1 MIYKPGKEIL
11 LNIFAGNI
19 KVMKIPDIPIDEE
32 SRIDALE
39 SLEILDTLPEEK
51 FDRITRLC
59 CRVFDVPIALVS
71 LVDNNR
77 QWFKSCQGLD
87 ASETSRDISFCG
99 HAILGNEV
107 FVIPDTEKDARFS
120 DNPLVLDDPHIR
132 FYAGYPL
139 QSVNGSNLGTL
150 CIIDRKPREFTQ
162 QDIEALSDLGY
173 IIEQEIITMQI
184 ATIDEL
190 TKISNRR
197 GIASLMPHYLNFC
210 KRQNTTAS
218 LIFIDLDNFKSIN
231 DKFGHAEGDYALSA
245 FAEQMGN
252 TFRQTDLLARLGG
265 DEFVVLFSDTKKHT
279 AIDVMDKFS
288 VALKHYNQQAE
299 RGYDLSFSYGVVQF
313 DPGKHDSIEALISEG
328 DTLMYQH
335 KKQKKSKDVERL
347 LTTHY

>member
-1 MIYKPGKEIL
+1 
-11 LNIFAGNI
+11 
-19 KVMKIPDIPIDEE
+19 MKIPDLPIDEE

-71 LVDNNR
+71 LVDSNR

-87 ASETSRDISFCG
+87 VSETSRDISFCG
-99 HAILGNEV
+99 HAIIGSDV
-107 FVIPDTEKDARFS
+107 FVIPDTKKDIRFS
-120 DNPLVLDDPHIR
+120 DNPLVLNDPHIR

-150 CIIDRKPREFTQ
+150 CIIDRKPRDFTQ
-162 QDIEALSDLGY
+162 KDIEALSDLGY
-173 IIEQEIITMQI
+173 IIEQEIITMQL

-197 GIASLMPHYLNFC
+197 GIMSLMPHYINFC

-218 LIFIDLDNFKSIN
+218 LIFVDLDNFKSIN
-231 DKFGHAEGDYALSA
+231 DKYGHAEGDHALTA
-245 FAEQMGN
+245 FADQMSN
-252 TFRQTDLLARLGG
+252 TFRQTDLLARFGG
-265 DEFVVLFSDTKKHT
+265 DEFIVLFSDTEKRT

-288 VALKHYNQQAE
+288 DALKHYNQQTK
-299 RGYDLSFSYGVVQF
+299 RGYDLTFSYGVVQF
-313 DPGKHDSIEALISEG
+313 DPEKHDGIESLINEG
-328 DTLMYQH
+328 DALMYQH
-335 KKQKKSKDVERL
+335 KKQRKNNELKRQLSAN
-347 LTTHY
+347 Y